1 MPNLTDLPT
10 DIQNFQH
17 QYQRRNKFWR
27 IFKIVFF
34 AILVAFVIISAFS
47 YSVSPSHNSVFSSL
61 GRLPVIKQFRQLVGL
76 ENLKGELDNRIN
88 FLILGQ
94 GGAGHEGPYL
104 TDTIIL
110 ASYKPST
117 NDLVLISVP
126 RDFYVEL
133 ENYGWNRINA
143 ANSFGETNNYFGG
156 GSAFTAKSLE
166 KIFDIQIHYWIR
178 FDFKAF
184 KEIIDDINSI
194 KICVDKSFTDPSYPT
209 DDLKTETISFTAGCQ
224 EMTGDQ
230 ALKFA
235 RSRHGD
241 NGEGSDF
248 ARSARQQKI
257 IMAIKDKIFS
267 LGFLTSPQKIFNLY
281 DTLENNVQTNIA
293 LSEIPD
299 FLSLAEK
306 IKNENI
312 KRIVLDNS
320 AQSLLKADFTDE
332 GAYVLL
338 PRTGNYEELQNLA
351 QNIFILKNGHETEP
365 LRVIIL
371 NSTKIDGLARDTAVF
386 LNSIG
391 FEILKTGNA
400 STTAPLEKTA
410 VYNLKNNNY
419 PDILAVL
426 QKSLH
431 AYTPSI
437 LPEILANQLKDF
449 SLADFLIVLGCPVT
463 DEECK
468 K

>member
-1 MPNLTDLPT
+1 MPNLTDLPAN
-10 DIQNFQH
+10 IQNFQH
-17 QYQRRNKFWR
+17 QYNRRNKFWR
-27 IFKIVFF
+27 IFKVIFF
-34 AILVAFVIISAFS
+34 AILVVIIIISAFC
-47 YSVSPSHNSVFSSL
+47 YTISPSHNSVLSSL

-117 NDLVLISVP
+117 NALVLISVP

-133 ENYGWNRINA
+133 ENYGWNRINT
-143 ANSFGETNNYFGG
+143 ANSFGETNNYQGD
-156 GSAFTAKSLE
+156 GSAFTAKILE
-166 KIFDIQIHYWIR
+166 KIFNIPIHYWIR

-184 KEIIDDINSI
+184 QEIIDNLNGVE
-194 KICVDKSFTDPSYPT
+194 ICVDKSFNDSNYPT
-209 DDLKTETISFTAGCQ
+209 DDLKTEIISFVAGCQ
-224 EMTGDQ
+224 KMSGNQ

-257 IMAIKDKIFS
+257 IMAIKDKVFS
-267 LGFLTSPQKIFNLY
+267 LGFLTSPQKILDLY
-281 DTLENNVQTNIA
+281 NTLKNNIQTNIS
-293 LSEIPD
+293 LSQVPD
-299 FLSLAEK
+299 FLTLAQK

-351 QNIFILKNGHETEP
+351 QNIFILKNGHETAP
-365 LRVIIL
+365 IRVVIL

-410 VYNLKNNNY
+410 VYNLKSNSY
-419 PDILAVL
+419 ADILNVL
-426 QKSLH
+426 IKSLH
-431 AYTPSI
+431 ASTESMI
-437 LPEILANQLKDF
+437 PENLMNQIKDF
-449 SLADFLIVLGCPVT
+449 SLADFLIVLGCPAT
-463 DEECK
+463 DEECRK
-468 K
+468 

>member
-1 MPNLTDLPT
+1 MSYLQDLPPE
-10 DIQNFQH
+10 IQNFKE

-27 IFKIVFF
+27 IFKIIFF
-34 AILVAFVIISAFS
+34 AILVAIIIISIFS
-47 YSVSPSHNSVFSSL
+47 YTVSPSHNSILSEI
-61 GRLPVIKQFRQLVGL
+61 GRLPIIKQFRQLIGF

-117 NDLVLISVP
+117 NDLALISVP

-143 ANSFGETNNYFGG
+143 ANSFGETTNYQGG
-156 GSAFTAKSLE
+156 VSALTAKTLE
-166 KIFDIQIHYWIR
+166 KIFDIPIHYWIR

-184 KEIIDDINSI
+184 QEIIDNFEGIN
-194 KICVDKSFTDPSYPT
+194 ICVNKSFTDPDYPT
-209 DDLKTETISFTAGCQ
+209 DDLKTETITFSAGCQ
-224 EMTGDQ
+224 NMTGET

-248 ARSARQQKI
+248 ARAARQQKI
-257 IMAIKDKIFS
+257 IIAIKDKVFS
-267 LGFLTSPQKIFNLY
+267 FGFLTSPQKISNLY
-281 DTLENNVQTNIA
+281 ETLKNNIQTNIS
-293 LSEIPD
+293 LSELPD
-299 FLSLAEK
+299 FLSLAQK
-306 IKNENI
+306 IKKENV
-312 KRIVLDNS
+312 KQIVLDNS

-351 QNIFILKNGHETEP
+351 KNIFVLKNGHKTEP
-365 LRVIIL
+365 VRLIIL

-391 FEILKTGNA
+391 FEIIKTANA
-400 STTAPLEKTA
+400 STTAPFTKTI
-410 VYNLKNNNY
+410 VYNLQDNNY
-419 PDILAVL
+419 PDVLMVL
-426 QKSLH
+426 QKSLR
-431 AYTPSI
+431 AETELT
-437 LPEILANQLKDF
+437 LPENLATQIHGF
-449 SLADFLIVLGCPVT
+449 SQANFLIVLGCPAT
-463 DEECK
+463 DEECRK
-468 K
+468 